1 MSRASRICLP
11 MLICVVCATTA
22 ESQVASSFTEERA
35 RYLVALA
42 SVLTEAAQDHGRLR
56 TKQTAD
62 LERAADQ
69 SERQGR
75 ADEAAVL
82 RSLAR
87 RTALDGRLDD
97 LLAEVELERALL
109 ATDTALIAAVTDF
122 RIQAGAI
129 SVPEEIIEAG
139 MPAVPALLDG
149 FRNETQP
156 AVRAFI
162 VNAIRRI
169 GYTAGAA
176 RLAVSAVA
184 KGMAQDPSAKVR
196 SVCADALGTIADGKD
211 ALVLARLSAACED
224 GDAAVR
230 RWAVA
235 SYAKLAPQG
244 ERRDA
249 LLARMATDP
258 DGTVAAAAQEGMK

>member
-1 MSRASRICLP
+1 MSRASLIFLS
-11 MLICVVCATTA
+11 MLVCIVCSATAGA
-22 ESQVASSFTEERA
+22 EVAPRFTEQRA
-35 RYLVALA
+35 SYLAALA
-42 SVLTEAAQDHGRLR
+42 SVLAEAAQDHGRLR
-56 TKQTAD
+56 AKQTGD

-69 SERQGR
+69 SERKGH

-109 ATDTALIAAVTDF
+109 MTDPALIAAVTDF

-129 SVPEEIIEAG
+129 GVPEEIVEAG
-139 MPAVPALLDG
+139 MPAVPALLEG
-149 FRNETQP
+149 LRNETQP

-169 GYTAGAA
+169 GYTTGAA
-176 RLAVSAVA
+176 RLAVSPVA

-211 ALVLARLSAACED
+211 ALVLARLAAACED

-258 DGTVAAAAQEGMK
+258 DSKVAAAAQEGMK